1 MKVMVVDVQDVY
13 DEFNYG
19 HKDPRTLREFL
30 RTSQRRFRHP
40 PKYVL
45 LLGDASID
53 PRNFLGAGDNDLVP
67 TKQIDVDPLQT
78 ASDDWFADFGE
89 RGVAEMA
96 IGRIP
101 ARTLTEAQA
110 IIDKLVRH
118 ERTWTG
124 EQNGALM
131 VSDSPTMLDDF
142 EEISPG
148 GGRRPCPAGCRWT
161 CGCEAR
167 AAFTDT
173 GQPGGGH
180 ERRPPAGELRRARVD
195 QPVARV
201 AGRRPR
207 PPSLTNR
214 DRPSLVVA
222 MTCLNG
228 LFQDPRNTT
237 LAEALLGAPEGGA
250 FAVWTSSGF
259 NPVAGQSQMD
269 QAFLRA
275 ALVDRLPLGEAA
287 RAAKAAAGNSDASRT
302 WILFGDPSRSLQ
314 PGTALRRFGSG
325 SNTPGCAMVAAPGS
339 GGALGFAGL
348 AGLTLLGTWLVRRRR
363 PGRPS

>member
-1 MKVMVVDVQDVY
+1 M
-13 DEFNYG
+13 
-19 HKDPRTLREFL
+19 
-30 RTSQRRFRHP
+30 
-40 PKYVL
+40 L

-89 RGVAEMA
+89 RGVAELA

-101 ARTLTEAQA
+101 ARTLAEAQA

-142 EEISPG
+142 EEITREVAGVLPG
-148 GGRRPCPAGCRWT
+148 WLPVDLRVRGKD
-161 CGCEAR
+161 
-167 AAFTDT
+167 AFTD
-173 GQPGGGH
+173 
-180 ERRPPAGELRRARVD
+180 PAGLVAAMNAGPLLVNYVGSWVD
-195 QPVARV
+195 QPVARAAGHRQV
-201 AGRRPR
+201 AK
-207 PPSLTNR
+207 LTNR

-237 LAEALLGAPEGGA
+237 MAEALLGAPEGGA

-259 NPVAGQSQMD
+259 NPVAGQSQLD

-275 ALVDRLPLGEAA
+275 ALA
-287 RAAKAAAGNSDASRT
+287 RPAAAGRGRPGGQGRRRELRRQPHLDPVRRSQPLAAVEHGPAPVRVG
-302 WILFGDPSRSLQ
+302 IEHGRLLRGGDPRV
-314 PGTALRRFGSG
+314 RWR
-325 SNTPGCAMVAAPGS
+325 
-339 GGALGFAGL
+339 AGL
-348 AGLTLLGTWLVRRRR
+348 RR
-363 PGRPS
+363 PGRTDAAGNLAGPPAPPWAPVLITARRQPRPGHPSGTRPSSR